1 MNGKSCPWGL
11 ADVVKVFLFYIIML
25 GVGCPLLLHLLE
37 KILPEKITT
46 PSSSNILLLLTLLI
60 NTTVCLYIFKVVSRR
75 CTRPLSTHRPG
86 LPETETARPKM
97 FNTLTCGAKA
107 LGLSLKGWKRHLPGG
122 ILLYLLAFPF
132 ILSAGQLVEYTTR
145 ALNGTPQ
152 HQEVITRFLKE
163 TSPGIVTSML
173 FFAALFG
180 PFTEEI
186 LFRGFLQP
194 ALREAMVAWKAIFLS
209 AFLFAFVHLN
219 VYVFL
224 QIFLLGLVLAYL
236 FEKTGTLLSPI
247 FIHMLHNI
255 TTLTYI
261 LLNKRQGNSL
271 DGSTALLGVVLPPW
285 PL

>member
-1 MNGKSCPWGL
+1 MNGKSCSWGL

-46 PSSSNILLLLTLLI
+46 PSSNILLLLTLLI
-60 NTTVCLYIFKVVSRR
+60 NTTVCLYIFKIVSRR
-75 CTRPLSTHRPG
+75 CTKPLSAHRPG
-86 LPETETARPKM
+86 LPEMDTTRSM
-97 FNTLTCGAKA
+97 LTTLTCGAKA
-107 LGLSLKGWKRHLPGG
+107 LGLSLKGWRRNLPGG
-122 ILLYLLAFPF
+122 ILLYLLAFPL

-145 ALNGTPQ
+145 VLNGTPQ

-163 TSPGIVTSML
+163 TSPGIVTFML

-180 PFTEEI
+180 PFTEEV

-194 ALREAMVAWKAIFLS
+194 ALREAVGAWKAIFLS

-255 TTLTYI
+255 TTLTY
-261 LLNKRQGNSL
+261 LFLNKREGNSL
-271 DGSTALLGVVLPPW
+271 DGSAALLGVALPPW

>member
-1 MNGKSCPWGL
+1 MNGKSCPWDL

-25 GVGCPLLLHLLE
+25 GVGCPLLLHLLG
-37 KILPEKITT
+37 KILPEKTTT
-46 PSSSNILLLLTLLI
+46 PSSNILLLLTLLI
-60 NTTVCLYIFKVVSRR
+60 NTTVCLYIFKIVSRR
-75 CTRPLSTHRPG
+75 CTKPLSAHGPG
-86 LPETETARPKM
+86 LPEMDTTRP
-97 FNTLTCGAKA
+97 NVLTTLTCGAAA
-107 LGLSLKGWKRHLPGG
+107 LGLSLKGWRRHLPGG

-145 ALNGTPQ
+145 VLNGTPQ

-163 TSPGIVTSML
+163 TSPGIVTFML

-180 PFTEEI
+180 PFTEEV

-194 ALREAMVAWKAIFLS
+194 ALREAVGVWKAIFLS

-236 FEKTGTLLSPI
+236 YEKTGTLLSPI
-247 FIHMLHNI
+247 FVHMLHNI
-255 TTLTYI
+255 TTLTY
-261 LLNKRQGNSL
+261 LFLNKREGNSL
-271 DGSTALLGVVLPPW
+271 DGSAALLGVALPPW

>member
-37 KILPEKITT
+37 KILPGKITT
-46 PSSSNILLLLTLLI
+46 PSSNILLLLTLLI
-60 NTTVCLYIFKVVSRR
+60 NTAVCLYIFKIVSRR
-75 CTRPLSTHRPG
+75 CTNPLSTHRPG
-86 LPETETARPKM
+86 LPKTDTTRPKM
-97 FNTLTCGAKA
+97 LTTLNCAAAT
-107 LGLSLKGWKRHLPGG
+107 LGLSLKGWRRNLPGG
-122 ILLYLLAFPF
+122 ILLYLLAFPV

-145 ALNGTPQ
+145 VLNGTPQ

-163 TSPGIVTSML
+163 TSPGIVTSIL

-194 ALREAMVAWKAIFLS
+194 ALRKAVGAWKAIFLS

>member
-37 KILPEKITT
+37 KILPEKTPA
-46 PSSSNILLLLTLLI
+46 PSSSNILLLLTLFI
-60 NTTVCLYIFKVVSRR
+60 NTTVCLYIFKIVSRR
-75 CTRPLSTHRPG
+75 CTKPLSAHRPG
-86 LPETETARPKM
+86 LPEMDTTRSM
-97 FNTLTCGAKA
+97 LTTLTCGAAA

-145 ALNGTPQ
+145 VLNGTPQ

-163 TSPGIVTSML
+163 TSPGIVTFML

-180 PFTEEI
+180 PFTEEV

-194 ALREAMVAWKAIFLS
+194 ALREATGAWKAIFLS

-255 TTLTYI
+255 TTLTY
-261 LLNKRQGNSL
+261 LFLNKREGNSL
-271 DGSTALLGVVLPPW
+271 DGSAALLGVALPPW

>member
-1 MNGKSCPWGL
+1 MNGKSCPWDL

-37 KILPEKITT
+37 KILPEKTTT
-46 PSSSNILLLLTLLI
+46 PSSNILLLLTLLV

-75 CTRPLSTHRPG
+75 CTKPLSAHGPG
-86 LPETETARPKM
+86 LPEMDTSHSKM
-97 FNTLTCGAKA
+97 LTTLTCGAKA
-107 LGLSLKGWKRHLPGG
+107 LGLSLKGWRRNLPGG

-145 ALNGTPQ
+145 VLNGTPQ

-163 TSPGIVTSML
+163 TSPGIVTFML

-180 PFTEEI
+180 PFTEEV

-194 ALREAMVAWKAIFLS
+194 ALRGTVGAWKAIFLS

-236 FEKTGTLLSPI
+236 YEKTGTLLSPI
-247 FIHMLHNI
+247 FVHMLHNI
-255 TTLTYI
+255 TTLTY
-261 LLNKRQGNSL
+261 LFLNKQQGNSL
-271 DGSTALLGVVLPPW
+271 DGSAALLGVVLPPW

>member
-1 MNGKSCPWGL
+1 MNGKSCQWDL
-11 ADVVKVFLFYIIML
+11 ADAGKVFLFYIIML
-25 GVGCPLLLHLLE
+25 GLGCPLLLHLLE
-37 KILPEKITT
+37 KILPEKVPA

-75 CTRPLSTHRPG
+75 CTKPLPTRGLG
-86 LPETETARPKM
+86 LPETETMRPKM
-97 FNTLTCGAKA
+97 LNTLTCGAKA
-107 LGLSLKGWKRHLPGG
+107 LGLSLKGWKRHLPWG
-122 ILLYLLAFPF
+122 ILLYLLAFPL
-132 ILSAGQLVEYTTR
+132 ILSAGQLVEYATR

-180 PFTEEI
+180 PFTDEV

-194 ALREAMVAWKAIFLS
+194 ALREAVGAWKAIFLS

-236 FEKTGTLLSPI
+236 FENTGTLLSPI
-247 FIHMLHNI
+247 FVHMLHNI
-255 TTLTYI
+255 TTLTYL
-261 LLNKRQGNSL
+261 LLNKRQGSSL
-271 DGSTALLGVVLPPW
+271 DGGAALLGVVLPPW

>member
-1 MNGKSCPWGL
+1 MNGKSCSWGL

-46 PSSSNILLLLTLLI
+46 PSSNILLLLTLLI
-60 NTTVCLYIFKVVSRR
+60 NTTVCLYIFKIVSRR
-75 CTRPLSTHRPG
+75 CTKPLSAHRPG
-86 LPETETARPKM
+86 LPEMDTTRSM
-97 FNTLTCGAKA
+97 LTTLTCGAKA
-107 LGLSLKGWKRHLPGG
+107 LGLSLKGWRRNLPGG
-122 ILLYLLAFPF
+122 ILLYLLAFPL

-145 ALNGTPQ
+145 VLNGTPQ

-163 TSPGIVTSML
+163 TSPGIVTFML

-180 PFTEEI
+180 PFTEEV

-194 ALREAMVAWKAIFLS
+194 ALREAVGAWKAIFLS

-255 TTLTYI
+255 TTLTY
-261 LLNKRQGNSL
+261 LFLNKREGNSL
-271 DGSTALLGVVLPPW
+271 DGSTALLGVALPPW

>member
-1 MNGKSCPWGL
+1 MNGKSCPWDL

-37 KILPEKITT
+37 KTLPEKIST

-60 NTTVCLYIFKVVSRR
+60 NTAVCLYIFKIVSRR
-75 CTRPLSTHRPG
+75 CTKPLSAHRPG
-86 LPETETARPKM
+86 LPEMDTTRSM
-97 FNTLTCGAKA
+97 LTTLTCGAKA
-107 LGLSLKGWKRHLPGG
+107 LGLSLKGWRRNLPGG
-122 ILLYLLAFPF
+122 LLLYLLAFPL

-145 ALNGTPQ
+145 VLNGTPQ
-152 HQEVITRFLKE
+152 HQEVITRLMKE

-194 ALREAMVAWKAIFLS
+194 ALREAVGAWKAILLS
-209 AFLFAFVHLN
+209 AFLFASVHLN

-255 TTLTYI
+255 TTLTYL
-261 LLNKRQGNSL
+261 LLNKREGNSL
-271 DGSTALLGVVLPPW
+271 DGNTALLGVALPPW